1 MNGPYDVRLTQGH
14 VLRHAPAQSPQ
25 GRDAAVI
32 DIAQDLLLRHLSERG
47 VLTLVAFKGGT
58 ALRKAYAGGAGRFS
72 TDLDFSVATLDDD
85 PASVTQLLVGEIDG
99 TRLGPFTYDI
109 EDRRGRH
116 TIIYRSELGP
126 DPTGQLRSKID
137 IGPPPWLAPTIR
149 SWVDVP
155 IHSRYGGPLPQLP
168 VVDLAEN
175 VAEKISRLNRRSP
188 ARDAYDLVWVAR
200 TPGLDL
206 DRSLIRRLAVVKAWV
221 DLHGLHTEHAGWSA
235 PLPGARPFDVDRWLV
250 PRGARDF
257 DDEAIGLLSVPPPD
271 LGDLGRDLSR
281 LYLWLADLDDDERAV
296 AEGRPQDRS
305 LVLRLLGELPGG
317 RLVGVAR

>member
-58 ALRKAYAGGAGRFS
+58 ALRKAYAGAAGRFS
-72 TDLDFSVATLDDD
+72 TDLDFSVATFDDD

-126 DPTGQLRSKID
+126 DPTGQLQSKID
-137 IGPPPWLAPTIR
+137 IGPPPWLAPTVR

-155 IHSRYGGPLPQLP
+155 IHSRYGG
-168 VVDLAEN
+168 
-175 VAEKISRLNRRSP
+175 
-188 ARDAYDLVWVAR
+188 
-200 TPGLDL
+200 
-206 DRSLIRRLAVVKAWV
+206 
-221 DLHGLHTEHAGWSA
+221 SA
-235 PLPGARPFDVDRWLV
+235 PATACR
-250 PRGARDF
+250 
-257 DDEAIGLLSVPPPD
+257 
-271 LGDLGRDLSR
+271 
-281 LYLWLADLDDDERAV
+281 
-296 AEGRPQDRS
+296 
-305 LVLRLLGELPGG
+305 
-317 RLVGVAR
+317 